1 MFSYSKC
8 ACMQV
13 CQTNIKQMLNNYL
26 KDLRKCIQLWVVK
39 AIIIFYRLFQ
49 NVSFPLKRIVR
60 FHAVYTVSTR
70 RVTEST
76 VVVCMAVNMGTNVTK
91 VYCSVSRQRT
101 NILFTISAFY
111 LYAIH
116 SVLHTLSKIFFTVY
130 FLDSVKHTIS
140 FSSSNNL
147 PVTIGGLVFAC
158 ILIIA
163 GVVIAVFVIR

>member
-13 CQTNIKQMLNNYL
+13 CQTTIKQMLNTYL

-49 NVSFPLKRIVR
+49 NVSFPLERIVR
-60 FHAVYTVSTR
+60 FHAIYTVSTR
-70 RVTEST
+70 RVPEST

-111 LYAIH
+111 LYAIVQFYIH
-116 SVLHTLSKIFFTVY
+116 YRKY
-130 FLDSVKHTIS
+130 FLQFFFQIV
-140 FSSSNNL
+140 
-147 PVTIGGLVFAC
+147 
-158 ILIIA
+158 
-163 GVVIAVFVIR
+163 